1 MQAASRNNG
10 EKEVFEKFKVEDNL
24 RGNDQKLLQLK
35 FPRKIG
41 KETQNTDNFSLES

>member
-1 MQAASRNNG
+1 MQAASRYNR
-10 EKEVFEKFKVEDNL
+10 EKEVFEYFKVADNL

-41 KETQNTDNFSLES
+41 KETQIKAISV